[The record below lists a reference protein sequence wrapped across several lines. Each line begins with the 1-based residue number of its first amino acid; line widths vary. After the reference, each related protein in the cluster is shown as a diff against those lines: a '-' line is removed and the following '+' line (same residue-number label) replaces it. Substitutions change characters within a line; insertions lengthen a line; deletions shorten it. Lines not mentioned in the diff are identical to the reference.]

1 MTPLTSSRWR
11 HDITNQIGIILGF
24 AELLLDEMDPADP
37 RRADIV
43 EIAAAAQKALDLIR
57 QAKEDEGPV

>member
-1 MTPLTSSRWR
+1 MNPVTSSRWR

-37 RRADIV
+37 RRGDV
-43 EIAAAAQKALDLIR
+43 REIAAAAQKAMDLIR
-57 QAKEDEGPV
+57 QARDDEGLA